1 MIAGGSSILKMCY
14 EQDCFEFHW
23 ELNVKRHT
31 HIDINRQPFDC
42 VEGEGGGGG
51 VIQKYLPN

>member
-1 MIAGGSSILKMCY
+1 MCY

-42 VEGEGGGGG
+42 VEGKGGGGGG